1 MSRLSQIVTSGT
13 IVAPLKNIERDAVVG
28 ELLDALLAAGA
39 APAELRTELLNKVLQ
54 REKLGSTGFGQG
66 VAVPHVKHKAIGRIS
81 AAIGL
86 SPRGIDFKA
95 LDKQPVYSVFL
106 LLSPEDQPEE
116 HLKAM
121 EAIFKHLSKPTFR
134 RFLKQAATPED
145 VRTILDEADSQTL
158 A

>member
-1 MSRLSQIVTSGT
+1 MSRLTQIVTSGA
-13 IVAPLKNIERDAVVG
+13 IVTPLQSVERDQAIS
-28 ELLDALLAAGA
+28 ELLDALIAAGA
-39 APAELRTELLNKVLQ
+39 APQSLRQELMNKVLQ

-66 VAVPHVKHKAIGRIS
+66 VAVPHVKHKQITRIG

-145 VRTILDEADSQTL
+145 VRSLLEEADSQTL

>member
-1 MSRLSQIVTSGT
+1 VVRLSQIVSTST
-13 IVAPLKNIERDAVVG
+13 IVAPLKGVERDAVLG
-28 ELLDALLAAGA
+28 ELLDALLTAGA
-39 APAELRTELLNKVLQ
+39 APAALRTELLNKVLQ

-66 VAVPHVKHKAIGRIS
+66 VAVPHVKHKSITSIH

-86 SPRGIDFKA
+86 APRGVDFKA